1 MLVLCLAATASGLLP
16 TSSHVCRRT
25 ALGFASVACSPLP
38 SYAAS
43 PRRTAPRIATP
54 RRQPFVLIGAGGVGS
69 ALLRAITDSRA
80 FHADRY
86 GIRLSALAVCDSS
99 AAVLAA
105 ADSELSDKTL
115 TALVAHKAAGG
126 KLATLRG
133 ASVQSSRDQPAESF
147 LLSLVEKYAAAEPE
161 AIIIDCSASSA
172 TLPALLL
179 AARRL
184 RVVSANKKP
193 FADSSMDSFL
203 RLARTPS
210 SPARVR
216 YEATVGAGLP
226 VVACSRPDPDPD
238 PDLDPDPEP

>member
-1 MLVLCLAATASGLLP
+1 MLLSLAAATSGLLP
-16 TSSHVCRRT
+16 ANSVCRRT
-25 ALGFASVACSPLP
+25 ALGFASVVCSPLP

-43 PRRTAPRIATP
+43 PRLTGPRVATP
-54 RRQPFVLIGAGGVGS
+54 RNVPFVLIGAGGVGS
-69 ALLRAITDSRA
+69 ALLKTITDSRA

-99 AAVLAA
+99 AAVLATA
-105 ADSELSDKTL
+105 AGSELSDKTL
-115 TALVAHKAAGG
+115 TALVAHKAAGS

-133 ASVQSSRDQPAESF
+133 VSAQSPRDQPAEAF
-147 LLSLVEKYAAAEPE
+147 LLSLVEKYAAEAPE
-161 AIIIDCSASSA
+161 TIIVDCSASGA
-172 TLPALLL
+172 TVPALLL

-203 RLARTPS
+203 SLARTPS
-210 SPARVR
+210 STARVR

-226 VVACSRPDPDPD
+226 VVAMLSPYPYP
-238 PDLDPDPEP
+238 